1 MSYKIGI
8 LLPSTT
14 NKREWNTVKETHLYN
29 IFLKSFLTTYTQ
41 GHKYV
46 IYLIVDNDDKV
57 FSKKSEID
65 FLHKFINVMNDV
77 TLNIVYSDNI
87 PKGYVTHMWN
97 KVFQIA
103 YDDGCHYFY
112 QCGDDVEFL
121 DTMWVDSC
129 IKMLIRNNNIGVSGP
144 IDWGRRLWEISN
156 NSTQKFLLTQTFVS
170 RKHMELFGFYF
181 PPEIKNWFCD
191 DWITNIYFETKLL
204 YPIQKRVFN
213 KGGAPRYDPI
223 GKKENNEWAKMTKL
237 CRILVNKHK
246 DKLIQNLKDKKN
258 IGDMFKNIKM

>member
-8 LLPSTT
+8 LIPSTT
-14 NKREWNTVKETHLYN
+14 NKRDWTTIKETHLYD
-29 IFLKSFLTTYTQ
+29 IFLKSFLTTYTK
-41 GHKYV
+41 GHKYT
-46 IYLIVDNDDKV
+46 IYLIIDNDDKV

-65 FLHKFINVMNDV
+65 FLRSFIKVMVDV
-77 TLNIVYSDNI
+77 ELKIIYSDDI
-87 PKGYVTHMWN
+87 PKGFVTHMWN
-97 KVFQIA
+97 KAFQIA
-103 YDDGCHYFY
+103 YDDGCDYFY

-121 DTMWVDSC
+121 DKMWVDSC
-129 IKMLIRNNNIGVSGP
+129 IKMLKINNNIGISGP
-144 IDWGRRLWEISN
+144 IDWGRRLWEISH

-223 GKKENNEWAKMTKL
+223 GKKENSEWTMMTNL
-237 CRILVNKHK
+237 CKNLVNKHK
-246 DKLIQNLKDKKN
+246 VNIEKLLNQTKQV
-258 IGDMFKNIKM
+258 